1 MWEFDII
8 HKITQETTIIFGYS
22 LSDAFRR
29 TPSLNPNEWECLG
42 REYID

>member
-1 MWEFDII
+1 MWEFNIM

-29 TPSLNPNEWECLG
+29 TPSLNPNEWECVG
-42 REYID
+42 QEYID